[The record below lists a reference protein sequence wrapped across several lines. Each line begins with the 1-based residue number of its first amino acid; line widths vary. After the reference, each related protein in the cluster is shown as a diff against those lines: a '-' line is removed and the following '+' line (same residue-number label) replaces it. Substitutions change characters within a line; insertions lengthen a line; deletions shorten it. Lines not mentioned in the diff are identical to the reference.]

1 MLVVAGLAITLNL
14 AIAAPKAKPPKPPS
28 TTTTTK
34 VADAQPL
41 PDTKGLTTTA
51 LVALARQQYDALEY
65 DRVAKLAEEALARP
79 DPTLDEKLDAYALQG
94 SALAIVADPIDA
106 EKPFRLLLR
115 ARPEFNLPDATP
127 PKILAV
133 FRKVQVEEKAIV
145 DEFAAIQRQRLSAT
159 LKLTG
164 DAPAGV
170 RGGRAVRF
178 GYRLR
183 DPQGAVESVRVQY
196 RRKGEGEF
204 TSLPLKRDDG
214 GLWSGR
220 IPGEWTVNEG
230 GFVLEY
236 VVVAG
241 DDKGTLISLGT
252 PAAPRALDVA
262 AGQVDKNAHPVPAW
276 GFWTAAGATGVVGV
290 TAGALA
296 ATTAWLNADYHR
308 QLDESTAERPA
319 DGAALA
325 RQADLGNSVMVA
337 QFVGWG
343 VTGLGVVVSG
353 LLAPFTN
360 WTGETLDEGAAP
372 TAATTT
378 AATTTAA
385 TTTAATTT
393 AATTTAATTTAAA
406 GGDARLAAR

>member
-1 MLVVAGLAITLNL
+1 MLVAAGLAVTLQL
-14 AIAAPKAKPPKPPS
+14 AVAPPKAKPKTPAPASSTTSSKVPDAAPLPS
-28 TTTTTK
+28 TASLAT
-34 VADAQPL
+34 P
-41 PDTKGLTTTA
+41 A
-51 LVALARQQYDALEY
+51 LVALAKQQYDALEY
-65 DRVAKLAEEALARP
+65 DRVARLAEEALART
-79 DPTLDEKLDAYALQG
+79 DLTLDDKLDAYALQG

-164 DAPAGV
+164 DAPEGA

-204 TSLPLKRDDG
+204 TSLPLKRDDA

-220 IPGEWTVNEG
+220 IPGEWTANEG

-241 DDKGTLISLGT
+241 DEKGTLISLGT
-252 PAAPRALDVA
+252 AATPNALDVA
-262 AGQVDKNAHPVPAW
+262 AGQVDKNAHPVPVW

-308 QLDESTAERPA
+308 QLDESTPERPA

-360 WTGETLDEGAAP
+360 WSGETFDEGAAP
-372 TAATTT
+372 ATTSPAPSAAAAAAT
-378 AATTTAA
+378 
-385 TTTAATTT
+385 
-393 AATTTAATTTAAA
+393 
-406 GGDARLAAR
+406 GSPGSSEEPRLAAR

>member
-1 MLVVAGLAITLNL
+1 MFVSAGLLLSISL
-14 AIAAPKAKPPKPPS
+14 AAAPPRAKPKATAPAAA
-28 TTTTTK
+28 TTK
-34 VADAQPL
+34 VPDAAPL

-79 DPTLDEKLDAYALQG
+79 DLTLDEKLDAYALQG

-164 DAPAGV
+164 DAPEGA

-204 TSLPLKRDDG
+204 TSLPLKRDDA
-214 GLWSGR
+214 GLWTGR
-220 IPGEWTVNEG
+220 IPGEWTANEG

-241 DDKGTLISLGT
+241 DEKGTLVSLGT
-252 PAAPRALDVA
+252 TAAPQALEVG

-276 GFWTAAGATGVVGV
+276 GFWTAAGATGAVGV
-290 TAGALA
+290 ASGALA

-308 QLDESTAERPA
+308 QLDESTPERPA

-325 RQADLGNSVMVA
+325 RQAELGTNVMVA

-360 WTGETLDEGAAP
+360 WSGETLDEGAAP
-372 TAATTT
+372 ADTAPPTAATAALTPTT
-378 AATTTAA
+378 PP
-385 TTTAATTT
+385 
-393 AATTTAATTTAAA
+393 TAAA
-406 GGDARLAAR
+406 AGEPRLAAR